1 MYNRS
6 RISKCRLAKMG
17 FTLIEVMVTISM
29 VLVLVAIAVPGL
41 SSLVQ
46 GNSVTSYSNA
56 IVGSLMLAKS
66 EASKRASIVSLDV
79 NANWNNGWSINDM
92 SQASPLI
99 RQFDGIPASYQVIST
114 TLNLG
119 FLNDGSI
126 NRTTDYQITIEPVDG
141 CSDDLVRIITVTPVG
156 NISTA
161 NGSCI

>member
-1 MYNRS
+1 
-6 RISKCRLAKMG
+6 
-17 FTLIEVMVTISM
+17 
-29 VLVLVAIAVPGL
+29 
-41 SSLVQ
+41 
-46 GNSVTSYSNA
+46 
-56 IVGSLMLAKS
+56 
-66 EASKRASIVSLDV
+66 
-79 NANWNNGWSINDM
+79 M